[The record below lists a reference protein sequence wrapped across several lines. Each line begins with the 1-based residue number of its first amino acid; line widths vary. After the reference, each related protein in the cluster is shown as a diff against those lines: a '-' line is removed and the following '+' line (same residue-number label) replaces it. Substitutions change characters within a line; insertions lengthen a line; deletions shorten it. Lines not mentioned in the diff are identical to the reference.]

1 MRIELPQYHIPKIY
15 AYIDERF
22 QGQIKVG
29 YTAKKS
35 VEERVREQLEAVKMP
50 RQSWEILIDEL
61 AVREDGSFFTDHEI
75 HRRLEQKGIR
85 NTEGE
90 WYACGVDEVKACI
103 VAERKGIRNEENRRA
118 DFPMRPEQSEA
129 VEKTANFFRKY
140 PLEKE
145 GYAPHFL
152 WNAKMRFGKTFATY
166 QLAKEM
172 GWKKVLVL
180 TFKPAVQAAWRDDL
194 LSHIDFEGWQFSS
207 NKPED
212 LSPKELDRD
221 KPFVFFASFQDIL
234 GVKKDTI
241 EPKKKNEWLHEE
253 KWDCIVFDEYH
264 FGAWREKNKDMFGSD
279 SDAEEANEAY
289 QKRQEDLEKD
299 DEKKDERENGIDV
312 LEEKLPISTRH
323 YLYLSGTP
331 FRAIGEGE
339 FLEDA
344 IYSWT
349 YTDEQRAKNNWNNTQ
364 GKNPYEALPR
374 MVMMTYQLPE
384 ELRHIAEK
392 EGFDDFDLN
401 KFFKAEGKGR
411 DAVFT
416 HEEEVQKWLNS
427 IRGKHSIAESIEQNQ
442 YANEKPV
449 LPFENINL
457 LSSLRHSFWFLPDVA
472 SCYAMAN
479 LLAKP
484 HNSFYHDYKVIVCAG
499 DEGGVGEDAYKYLM
513 KEMGDPLKSK
523 SITLSCGKLTTGVSV
538 PPWSGMFVLRSIQSP
553 ETYFQTIFRVQTPW
567 VIKNKDKT
575 NPNKEEIIKQQCYVF
590 DFAPNRAFKQ
600 VVAYAE
606 NLNVGIEK
614 GTQEKIAELISFLP
628 ILAYDGSVMDRVDV
642 GGVLDFAMG
651 NTTGSL
657 LASKWNSPKLI
668 NIDANTFAGI
678 EFNDE
683 ILSILEKIEGFRN
696 IKEDV
701 SILAKGGKPKG
712 KKEPKP
718 KNEENEDDEIQETKT
733 EKEARKK
740 KRDYYKEKLKHFATR
755 IPLFMYLSEY
765 REHTLRDVI
774 TKLEP
779 ELFEKV
785 TGISQ
790 AEFAKL
796 EQVGLFNGTKMDA
809 AVLGFKRFEDNSLS
823 YTGFDRH
830 EDEDEIGLMDSVISK
845 KDMY

>member
-75 HRRLEQKGIR
+75 HRRLKDKKIR

-212 LSPKELDRD
+212 LSPKELDRN

-264 FGAWREKNKDMFGSD
+264 YGAWREKSKDMFGSD

-411 DAVFT
+411 DAIFT

-442 YANEKPV
+442 SANEKPV

-484 HNSFYHDYKVIVCAG
+484 HNSFYH
-499 DEGGVGEDAYKYLM
+499 
-513 KEMGDPLKSK
+513 
-523 SITLSCGKLTTGVSV
+523 
-538 PPWSGMFVLRSIQSP
+538 
-553 ETYFQTIFRVQTPW
+553 
-567 VIKNKDKT
+567 
-575 NPNKEEIIKQQCYVF
+575 
-590 DFAPNRAFKQ
+590 
-600 VVAYAE
+600 
-606 NLNVGIEK
+606 
-614 GTQEKIAELISFLP
+614 
-628 ILAYDGSVMDRVDV
+628 
-642 GGVLDFAMG
+642 
-651 NTTGSL
+651 
-657 LASKWNSPKLI
+657 
-668 NIDANTFAGI
+668 
-678 EFNDE
+678 
-683 ILSILEKIEGFRN
+683 
-696 IKEDV
+696 
-701 SILAKGGKPKG
+701 
-712 KKEPKP
+712 
-718 KNEENEDDEIQETKT
+718 
-733 EKEARKK
+733 
-740 KRDYYKEKLKHFATR
+740 
-755 IPLFMYLSEY
+755 YLSW
-765 REHTLRDVI
+765 RMMV
-774 TKLEP
+774 
-779 ELFEKV
+779 V
-785 TGISQ
+785 
-790 AEFAKL
+790 
-796 EQVGLFNGTKMDA
+796 
-809 AVLGFKRFEDNSLS
+809 
-823 YTGFDRH
+823 
-830 EDEDEIGLMDSVISK
+830 
-845 KDMY
+845 